1 MTVAPA
7 PTMRRARRDMVRR
20 LMAGGGRFSTDLGID
35 IEAGEAQI
43 DRWFLAATLFGARIP
58 TAIAGRT
65 FHVLDEA
72 GMTVATARAFS
83 WDDLVGLLD
92 RGGYGRYDFKTA
104 TRLHLLCDVLSERY
118 DSRVC
123 AIPDQVRT
131 SGELEAA
138 LDDLPGW
145 GPVTVGVFLRE
156 LRGVWPLAAPALDA
170 RAEACARHLGLVEER
185 TGDSIDRVRSLS
197 AAAGIDP
204 RDLEGALV
212 RTALAHRG
220 GLGACPGGR
229 SCAVLA
235 HLAVRPPAR
244 VPEAGPGPVMPT
256 AHPGRPGRR

>member
-1 MTVAPA
+1 MKSVIVAPA
-7 PTMRRARRDMVRR
+7 PTIRRARSDMVRR
-20 LMAGGGRFSTDLGID
+20 LVAGGGRFSTDLGID
-35 IEAGEAQI
+35 VEAGEAEI
-43 DRWFLAATLFGARIP
+43 DRWFLAATLYGARIP
-58 TAIAGRT
+58 TAIAERS

-72 GMTVATARAFS
+72 GVTVATARAFS
-83 WDDLVGLLD
+83 WDDLVALLD

-118 DSRVC
+118 GGRVC
-123 AIPDQVRT
+123 AIPDHVRT
-131 SGELEAA
+131 AAELEAA

-170 RAEACARHLGLVEER
+170 RAEACVRHLGLVGVR
-185 TGDSIDRVRSLS
+185 TDDPLDRVRSLS

-229 SCAVLA
+229 GCAVLA
-235 HLAVRPPAR
+235 HLAMRPPAR
-244 VPEAGPGPVMPT
+244 APVPEPVPEAGP
-256 AHPGRPGRR
+256 